1 MKMTLSDL
9 RHLTHPVD
17 KLLLVSVCG
26 KSYQLYAEDQG
37 IRFAVYDEKGNPV
50 ASQSIEQGKSIIQGI
65 KHKEAVLYQQLPYD
79 EACAVTDT
87 QTTEMS
93 PAMEIAITVH

>member
-1 MKMTLSDL
+1 MKMTLSEL
-9 RHLTHPVD
+9 RHLTYPVD
-17 KLLLVSVCG
+17 KLMLVSVCG

-37 IRFAVYDEKGNPV
+37 IRFAVYDEQGKPI
-50 ASQSIEQGKSIIQGI
+50 ASSSLEQGKSIMQGI
-65 KHKEAVLYQQLPYD
+65 KHRKAVLYQQLPYD

-93 PAMEIAITVH
+93 PAMEIPITVH